1 MYERL
6 AEVAGISRIETQ
18 SDNYDNK
25 MHWSVI
31 KVIVFIVTKEEQK
44 IDLIEWENKLMGI
57 WVEWWRNVLTFYVF
71 YAASIVEN
79 LEGRKYF
86 DSLGPKVIQ
95 IQVTTKLH
103 SRKLISIDAR
113 LAPDHLDN
121 IRTYNT

>member
-79 LEGRKYF
+79 SAENIL
-86 DSLGPKVIQ
+86 I
-95 IQVTTKLH
+95 H
-103 SRKLISIDAR
+103 SVQR
-113 LAPDHLDN
+113 LFRYRLPPSCIHAS
-121 IRTYNT
+121 